1 MGGEKRD
8 NKGAGPGGFFQLFDR
23 NGKSRWKK
31 LFSSKSSAADES
43 EQAKLD
49 GEKLQTTNF
58 HMMDDEK
65 RSECSYPSSLSVDEE
80 GVGVKAPSVVARL
93 MGLES
98 LPSVDVPEASSTPF
112 HDSRLVNGSKKCL
125 EFASQYQNLPSVRQS
140 ANLEILPCK
149 IVVPRPQKLQK
160 MSFVDKR
167 PIERFQT
174 EPLPGKPVKSYSDIQ
189 HRLLSPIKSS
199 GFVSAKS
206 AAHLMETAAKILE
219 PGLHPAARTRSTLV
233 GTSSISLKDR
243 GRSED
248 IISSCRIS
256 RPLELPKKFTE
267 PNAVKVLSGQP
278 MNKSWNGSDGSSSSR
293 TASEGRTS
301 KNLSSSSSQNSA
313 ENNQKPFFSSTK
325 REKQVSTP
333 HSFLNCED
341 SKPAFSSNQGK
352 SISLAVQ
359 AKVNV
364 QRRESLSC
372 SSLARPNNTRINSL
386 LIHDAQDEPGLSRQR
401 KSQLNLQK
409 NKQKQAIS
417 SSANVLRQNNQKQ
430 NRLPSKCAGVN
441 QHTKKGMAGGNS
453 SPGQKLA
460 NHDHVRDHMASRRN
474 PCSQP
479 KKGNVSR
486 TADKG
491 VDKSDI
497 ESKKCLS
504 RTSDF
509 PRKKR
514 SIEGSFC
521 SEKNGVVGT
530 IFIDERDRTPRDTI
544 SVTTGYTSQ
553 VECNKRNLWN
563 GEQAVSSSSKSMDVV
578 SFTFTSPL
586 ASTAGSRSADLASN
600 KQNIKKGCIIDSLG
614 EKNVSNTK
622 SSRMSAPGSMNL
634 GGESLSVL
642 LEKKLRELT
651 SGIQMA
657 SSLKAT
663 NSGNANTVSILQDF
677 LATLNSG
684 VPISKEHDAECLSM
698 PHDNDVN
705 YRCIDETDCSSSS
718 TPMVNTDH
726 KFEVQESVS
735 EQNSEAQK
743 GNLDLIKMDAVED
756 NERLSPV
763 SILDAA
769 FSNDSYNSVDSSDGV
784 YGGQLDQSCQPCII
798 STLVVAADKDL
809 LDSATSACTPTVETP
824 GFSEFGLPDKLVIN
838 NDQELEYV
846 RDIVFNIRL
855 TFEDVAVGSYSGIV
869 DPLLFDRLES
879 NSAISASVEDEK
891 HIKIQRRLCF
901 DCVCECVDSKY
912 GCYSRGDCRSWT
924 KGAAVV
930 GKADVVNEIF
940 KEMLG
945 WRSMGELMVDEIL
958 YKDMSTGT
966 GRWLDY
972 ENEEFETGL
981 EVEEDILDSLI
992 EEVVIYTFGL
1002 EP

>member
-1 MGGEKRD
+1 MGGEKKE

-23 NGKSRWKK
+23 NGKSKWKK
-31 LFSSKSSAADES
+31 LFSNKSSAVEA

-49 GEKLQTTNF
+49 EEKLQTTDF

-65 RSECSYPSSLSVDEE
+65 RSECSYPSSLSVDDE

-98 LPSVDVPEASSTPF
+98 LPCVDVPETNSTLF
-112 HDSRLVNGSKKCL
+112 HENRLVNGPKKCL
-125 EFASQYQNLPSVRQS
+125 EFASQFQNLPYVRQP

-160 MSFVDKR
+160 MSFHDKR

-219 PGLHPAARTRSTLV
+219 PGLHPSARTRATLV

-243 GRSED
+243 GRTED
-248 IISSCRIS
+248 IISSCRNS
-256 RPLELPKKFTE
+256 RPLELPKKLTE
-267 PNAVKVLSGQP
+267 PTAVKVLNGQP
-278 MNKSWNGSDGSSSSR
+278 MNKSWNGSDGSSGSR
-293 TASEGRTS
+293 TASEGRSS
-301 KNLSSSSSQNSA
+301 KNLSSSSSQYST
-313 ENNQKPFFSSTK
+313 ENNQKPPPFTSTK
-325 REKQVSTP
+325 REKQVSIP
-333 HSFLNCED
+333 PVFPNCD
-341 SKPAFSSNQGK
+341 NSKPTLSSNQGK
-352 SISLAVQ
+352 SISLAIQ

-364 QRRESLSC
+364 QKRESLSC
-372 SSLARPNNTRINSL
+372 SSLARPNSGRINSL
-386 LIHDAQDEPGLSRQR
+386 MIHDGQDEPGFGRQR
-401 KSQLNLQK
+401 RGQLNLQK

-417 SSANVLRQNNQKQ
+417 NTANVLRQNNQKQ
-430 NRLPSKCAGVN
+430 NRLPSKCTGVS
-441 QHTKKGMAGGNS
+441 QPIRKCMTGGNS
-453 SPGQKLA
+453 SSGQKLA
-460 NHDHVRDHMASRRN
+460 DHDNTRDHMVSRRN
-474 PCSQP
+474 PCRQT
-479 KKGNVSR
+479 KKADISR
-486 TADKG
+486 AADKG
-491 VDKSDI
+491 LDKSDM
-497 ESKKCLS
+497 ENKKCLPG
-504 RTSDF
+504 TGDF

-514 SIEGSFC
+514 SIEGSF
-521 SEKNGVVGT
+521 SSDKNGVVGT
-530 IFIDERDRTPRDTI
+530 IFIDERNRTCRDVT
-544 SVTTGYTSQ
+544 SGTTTGYVSQ
-553 VECNKRNLWN
+553 VEYNKRSLWN
-563 GEQAVSSSSKSMDVV
+563 GEQAVSSSSKNMDVV

-586 ASTAGSRSADLASN
+586 ASTAGSRSSDLALN
-600 KQNIKKGCIIDSLG
+600 KQSITKGCSVDSIG
-614 EKNVSNTK
+614 EKNMSGTK
-622 SSRMSAPGSMNL
+622 GSRLSAL
-634 GGESLSVL
+634 GPITLAGDTLSAL

-684 VPISKEHDAECLSM
+684 VPISKEHDVECLST
-698 PHDNDVN
+698 PHNDDLN
-705 YRCIDETDCSSSS
+705 YRCIDEADRSSSS
-718 TPMVNTDH
+718 TPMVNIDQ
-726 KFEVQESVS
+726 KFQVQEPVS
-735 EQNSEAQK
+735 EQNSESQK
-743 GNLDLIKMDAVED
+743 GSMDLIKMDAVED

-784 YGGQLDQSCQPCII
+784 YGGQLDQSCQPCIM
-798 STLVVAADKDL
+798 STPAVAADKDF
-809 LDSATSACTPTVETP
+809 LDSATSSCTPTMENP
-824 GFSEFGLPDKLVIN
+824 RFSEVGLPDIHVN
-838 NDQELEYV
+838 NDEELEYV
-846 RDIVFNIRL
+846 RDIVVNVRL
-855 TFEDVAVGSYSGIV
+855 TFEDMAVGPNSFIV
-869 DPLLFDRLES
+869 DPLLFDKLEG

-891 HIKIQRRLCF
+891 HIKSERRLWF
-901 DCVCECVDSKY
+901 DCVCECMDSKY
-912 GCYSRGDCRSWT
+912 GRYSRGDCRSWT
-924 KGAAVV
+924 KGVAVV
-930 GKADVVNEIF
+930 GNTDVVNEIF

-966 GRWLDY
+966 GRWMDY

-1002 EP
+1002 EA